1 MVATS
6 AIAWAAA
13 TSACRNLPRLDVK
26 QVEGADHG
34 ASQSHGQGVHRVEAG
49 GERFGREAGPA
60 AVDRG
65 QVLVHHRLAGAVA
78 VEAGAFLGLQF
89 EQFQHPH
96 GLAGG
101 GHHPEVAFWCGQH
114 EAGCSDIEHVDA
126 TVGKQGQ

>member
-13 TSACRNLPRLDVK
+13 TSACRISRLYVK

-65 QVLVHHRLAGAVA
+65 QVLVHDRLAGAVA
-78 VEAGAFLGLQF
+78 VEAGPSWDCSSNSSSICAF
-89 EQFQHPH
+89 
-96 GLAGG
+96 AGG
-101 GHHPEVAFWCGQH
+101 GHHPQVAFGCGQH
-114 EAGCSDIEHVDA
+114 ESGCSDIEHVDT
-126 TVGKQGQ
+126 TVGKHGQ